1 MASLWLAVSWSML
14 GASWYSQ
21 AWRLKLLTIDH
32 DPRTIL
38 GPSIAHDL
46 ELSRDGLQLSRGRVT
61 NFYFELFHL
70 SIFILPFNCV
80 FFVALGA

>member
-1 MASLWLAVSWSML
+1 ML

-32 DPRTIL
+32 DPRTVL
-38 GPSIAHDL
+38 SPSIAHDL
-46 ELSRDGLQLSRGRVT
+46 ELSCDGRKLARGRVT
-61 NFYFELFHL
+61 NFYCEFFHL

-80 FFVALGA
+80 FFVALGACGL

>member
-1 MASLWLAVSWSML
+1 MRLLA
-14 GASWYSQ
+14 
-21 AWRLKLLTIDH
+21 IDH
-32 DPRTIL
+32 DPWTKL

-61 NFYFELFHL
+61 YFYFELFHL

-80 FFVALGA
+80 FFVALGAWSLELEAYFF